1 MSSRSIKKL
10 LLSLIVVG
18 VLASFTARGTFAVL
32 NSSTRNPVSI
42 ATGSI
47 LMTNS
52 VGGGANCYSDLVAA
66 NKNVNTGC
74 TQPFSTSTLSP
85 ITSSTPPTPPQ
96 TTVAYADI
104 TITSAGLPVS
114 TNSTLPATLMVYMP
128 NCDASNNA
136 TVGAYLGGGNPCCP
150 GDAFGAGVLPGSVGA
165 CPTTPYH
172 SLDFFIQEYNA
183 GFTTANASCIWPIN
197 AGTACT
203 FQNDSLG
210 TFWAQYDVTSAS
222 PSPLVPKYLS
232 LGSLAA
238 GASRYFQIALAE
250 PSTGTNINGLQG
262 QTATLALIWHE
273 E

>member
-32 NSSTRNPVSI
+32 NSSTRNPASI
-42 ATGSI
+42 ASGSI

-85 ITSSTPPTPPQ
+85 ITTSTPPTPPQ

-165 CPTTPYH
+165 CPTAPNH
-172 SLDFFIQEYNA
+172 SLDFFIQEFTSSA
-183 GFTTANASCIWPIN
+183 FTTTTGTCAYPA
-197 AGTACT
+197 AGSACT
-203 FQNDSLG
+203 FFPDDTLG
-210 TFWAQYDVTSAS
+210 SFFGNYHDNTHYF
-222 PSPLVPKYLS
+222 S
-232 LGSLAA
+232 LGSIAP
-238 GASRYFQIALAE
+238 GASRYFRIGVAE
-250 PSTGTNINGLQG
+250 PIDDTTNSLQG
-262 QTATLALIWHE
+262 ETAALSLYWHME
-273 E
+273 Q

>member
-1 MSSRSIKKL
+1 MSSSSIKKL

-52 VGGGANCYSDLVAA
+52 VGGGSNCYSDLTSA

-150 GDAFGAGVLPGSVGA
+150 GDALGAGVLPGSVGA

-183 GFTTANASCIWPIN
+183 GFTTPMGTCAYP
-197 AGTACT
+197 AGPAPCT
-203 FQNDSLG
+203 FSLDDTLG
-210 TFWAQYDVTSAS
+210 YFFGNYHDNTHYF
-222 PSPLVPKYLS
+222 S
-232 LGSLAA
+232 LGSIAA
-238 GASRYFQIALAE
+238 GATRYFRIGVAE
-250 PSTGTNINGLQG
+250 PIDEVTNSLQG
-262 QTATLALIWHE
+262 ETATLSLYWHME
-273 E
+273 Q